1 MCLWHQH
8 SYCLFFPYGNIW
20 LSCSVVAVEQALTVF
35 SGKKIGVWVT
45 STCILMRAFFLCKM
59 KCVAGKVT
67 SGRKKSMSK
76 KHNVQTWTIFL
87 IRPSWLSFSEFIVGC
102 MRCCGLLENFYG
114 ILTAELP
121 LCCLWCVKVFSNS
134 LTILYSMA
142 GDIYSVGWLDVW
154 FWKCVSTDAPIVL
167 VHSLQLKTVFG
178 GCPTH

>member
-1 MCLWHQH
+1 MVAETVCAKLHVIDSMVQIVRKSYVLHTLLIEKEYKIKQRNRSFSLSNWKRVNHHPNSAVLVCLWHQH

-87 IRPSWLSFSEFIVGC
+87 IRPS
-102 MRCCGLLENFYG
+102 
-114 ILTAELP
+114 
-121 LCCLWCVKVFSNS
+121 
-134 LTILYSMA
+134 
-142 GDIYSVGWLDVW
+142 
-154 FWKCVSTDAPIVL
+154 
-167 VHSLQLKTVFG
+167 
-178 GCPTH
+178 